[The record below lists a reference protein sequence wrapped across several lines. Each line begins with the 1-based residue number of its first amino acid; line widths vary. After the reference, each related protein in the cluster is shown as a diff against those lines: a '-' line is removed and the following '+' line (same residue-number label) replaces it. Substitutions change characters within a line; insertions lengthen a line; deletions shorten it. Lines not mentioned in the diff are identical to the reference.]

1 MQLSAILRG
10 PKRFSST
17 RHFRGRTMSVEVAT
31 RLQYI
36 RKKHGLSQREL
47 AKRAGVTNGTI
58 SLIEQNRVSPSV
70 GSLKKLLEC
79 IPMSLAEF
87 FTFEIEDSRA
97 IVSRRDEMP
106 NLGNDAIRLY
116 LAGAANRDRMIGIM
130 REVYEPLADTGPDM
144 LQHAGHEGGVIVS
157 GRIELTVDGTTWLLD
172 PGDSYYFE
180 SRLPHRFRNPSAEH
194 SCEIVSANSP
204 PTF

>member
-1 MQLSAILRG
+1 
-10 PKRFSST
+10 
-17 RHFRGRTMSVEVAT
+17 MSVEVAA

-87 FTFEIEDSRA
+87 FTFEL
-97 IVSRRDEMP
+97 DENKSVVFSGEMLP
-106 NLGNDAIRLY
+106 NLGNENIQFRLV
-116 LAGAANRDRMIGIM
+116 GS
-130 REVYEPLADTGPDM
+130 
-144 LQHAGHEGGVIVS
+144 GV
-157 GRIELTVDGTTWLLD
+157 
-172 PGDSYYFE
+172 
-180 SRLPHRFRNPSAEH
+180 
-194 SCEIVSANSP
+194 
-204 PTF
+204 

>member
-1 MQLSAILRG
+1 
-10 PKRFSST
+10 
-17 RHFRGRTMSVEVAT
+17 MSIEVAT

-87 FTFEIEDSRA
+87 FTFELEVDRSV
-97 IVSRRDEMP
+97 VSRRADMP
-106 NLGNDAIRLY
+106 NLGNESIELY
-116 LAGAANRDRMIGIM
+116 LADAGLKVRNMSIL
-130 REVYEPLADTGPDM
+130 REVYQPLADTGPEM
-144 LQHAGHEGGVIVS
+144 LQHEGQEGGVVVS
-157 GRIELTVDGTTWLLD
+157 GQIELTVEGATWLLD

-180 SRLPHRFRNPSAEH
+180 SRLPHRFRNPSEDQV
-194 SCEIVSANSP
+194 CEIVSSNSP

>member
-1 MQLSAILRG
+1 
-10 PKRFSST
+10 
-17 RHFRGRTMSVEVAT
+17 MSIEVAT
-31 RLQYI
+31 RLKHI
-36 RKKHGLSQREL
+36 RKQHGLSQREL

-87 FTFEIEDSRA
+87 FTFELEPDER
-97 IVSRRDEMP
+97 IVSRRGEMP
-106 NLGNDAIRLY
+106 NLGNEAIAFF
-116 LAGAANRDRMIGIM
+116 LAGSGIRDRNMGIM
-130 REVYEPLADTGPDM
+130 REVYQPLADTGPDM
-144 LQHAGHEGGVIVS
+144 LTHVGHEGGFVVR
-157 GRIELTVDGTTWLLD
+157 GRIELTVEGKTWLLE

-180 SRLPHRFRNPSAEH
+180 SRFPHRFRNPSADEI
-194 SCEIVSANSP
+194 CEVVSANSP

>member
-1 MQLSAILRG
+1 
-10 PKRFSST
+10 
-17 RHFRGRTMSVEVAT
+17 MSVEVAT
-31 RLQYI
+31 RLQFI

-87 FTFEIEDSRA
+87 FTFEFEDDA
-97 IVSRRDEMP
+97 PVVWRRDEMP
-106 NLGNDAIRLY
+106 NLGDEATLRY
-116 LAGAANRDRMIGIM
+116 LAGATV
-130 REVYEPLADTGPDM
+130 RERAITLLRQVYEPLGDSGEQP
-144 LQHAGHEGGVIVS
+144 LQHPGQLGGIVTAGQLELIVS
-157 GRIELTVDGTTWLLD
+157 GRAWRLD

-180 SRLPHRFRNPSAEH
+180 GRLPHRFRNPSADTR
-194 SCEIVSANSP
+194 CEFVSAATP
-204 PTF
+204 PTD

>member
-1 MQLSAILRG
+1 MPENTA
-10 PKRFSST
+10 
-17 RHFRGRTMSVEVAT
+17 MSIEVAT

-87 FTFEIEDSRA
+87 FTFEVEAERSV
-97 IVSRRDEMP
+97 VSRRADMA
-106 NLGNDAIRLY
+106 NLGNQSIECY
-116 LAGAANRDRMIGIM
+116 LAGSSVKNRSMDIR
-130 REVYEPLADTGPDM
+130 REVYQPLSDTGPRM
-144 LQHAGHEGGVIVS
+144 LEHEGHEGGVVVS
-157 GRIELTVDGTTWLLD
+157 GQIELTVNGATWLLD
-172 PGDSYYFE
+172 PGDSFYFE
-180 SRLPHRFRNPSAEH
+180 SRLPHRFRNPNAERV
-194 SCEIVSANSP
+194 CEIVSAGSP
-204 PTF
+204 PTFRRAFL